1 MKFIKT
7 ALQKLSAVDVT
18 IITFLSLLTIA
29 NAIFS
34 YIVPRAFL
42 FILLNFCL
50 IALIYV
56 GASLYTGKPAKAI
69 KLIHWFYPYALI
81 FITFKELYNMIKPLR
96 PLDYD
101 WLLMKIDHHIFGFN
115 PTWMLHNIANP
126 VLTEI
131 LQISYTSFYIIP
143 FILALFLYCQKQEL
157 KAEYVVFSV
166 VYGFFLSY
174 IAYFLLPAVGPRF
187 TLHDFA
193 RTDETLGGLWI
204 TPIFREWIN
213 SGESI
218 PHGTLHPATIVQRDV
233 FPSGHTMMT
242 AIVMYLS
249 VKFKSNAKYIV
260 LPLGSLLIFST
271 VYLRYH
277 YVIDVIAGMTCM
289 VFSVWSSK
297 KVFNYY
303 QRLSGRT
310 QVNY

>member
-1 MKFIKT
+1 MKIIKT
-7 ALQKLSAVDVT
+7 TLQKLSALDVT
-18 IITFLSLLTIA
+18 IISFLGLLSIA
-29 NAIFS
+29 NMTFS
-34 YIVPRAFL
+34 YIVPRALL

-50 IALIYV
+50 MGLIYI
-56 GASLYTGKPAKAI
+56 GASLYVSKPTKVI

-96 PLDYD
+96 PHDYD

-115 PTWMLHNIANP
+115 PTWMLHNIATP

-143 FILALFLYCQKQEL
+143 FILAVFLYCQKHEL
-157 KAEYVVFSV
+157 EAEYVVFSV

-174 IAYFLLPAVGPRF
+174 VAYFCLPAVGPRF

-193 RTDETLGGLWI
+193 KLEQTLPGLLI

-218 PHGTLHPATIVQRDV
+218 PRGTLNPASLVQRDV

-249 VKFKSNAKYIV
+249 VKFNSKAKYIV
-260 LPLGSLLIFST
+260 LPLGTLLIFST

-277 YVIDVIAGMTCM
+277 YVIDLIAGMACM
-289 VFSVWSSK
+289 VFSVWSGK

-303 QRLSGRT
+303 QKLTGRQ
-310 QVNY
+310 QVSY